1 MLKSKEKERNFNI
14 FFCFSGEN
22 IADNGGLKLSYLAY
36 SNYKQRTINSG
47 NNRRLPGLRYTNDQ
61 LFFIA
66 FAHVNL
72 FDYLCCFSF
81 DFLVEL
87 V

>member
-1 MLKSKEKERNFNI
+1 M
-14 FFCFSGEN
+14 FFFSGVN

-36 SNYKQRTINSG
+36 KNHKQRTINSG

-72 FDYLCCFSF
+72 FDYLCNFSLNF
-81 DFLVEL
+81 FIEL